1 MQLDAIWNR
10 ARADLVVATEQGD
23 QDHFLWEH
31 AARVARYAERIVQ
44 IDVVQA
50 ASPDVIAV
58 TAAALYHDAGWIAR
72 LQDGEVTREEI
83 LTRAGSDTHRD
94 RGAAMLERSLAKL
107 LPRDSLA
114 RASAAIRQLSDRE
127 IDSIEGQIV
136 RDADSL
142 DEFGPLSLW
151 PTIRRGLIDGKG
163 VHAVIDTWRR
173 MKEYRYW
180 DVRLKKSFRFD
191 AVRALAKKRLAKLE
205 RVMEELKEQHE
216 GDDLL

>member
-1 MQLDAIWNR
+1 MQMDAIWNR
-10 ARADLVVATEQGD
+10 AKADLVVATEQGD

-44 IDVVQA
+44 VDEVQA

-72 LQDGEVTREEI
+72 LQDGEVTRAEI
-83 LTRAGSDTHRD
+83 LIRAGSETHRE

-127 IDSIEGQIV
+127 IDSIEGQV
-136 RDADSL
+136 VCDADSL

-151 PTIRRGLIDGKG
+151 VTIRRGLIEGKG
-163 VHAVIDTWRR
+163 VHAVIETWQS
-173 MKEYRYW
+173 MKQYRYW
-180 DVRLKKSFRFD
+180 DVRLKNSFRFE
-191 AVRALAKKRLAKLE
+191 AVRVLARKRLAKLE
-205 RVMEELKEQHE
+205 RLMEELREQNE